1 VPKSFVTVNRHDGN
15 IVLIFCEQI
24 RIRFDVDF
32 FEGESLVTARGLNRV
47 LGFVAEVAPG
57 SRINDYMRFGQL
69 TTPSAENIAA
79 EIPENMLPAALHKNP
94 NIACLEV
101 KLQRSSQI
109 PAPGWLCNPGY
120 ENRNNINS
128 EGVRERFQRCVRH
141 TPGNPGLETQTGG
154 CNLRTPLALEFL
166 CKALAS

>member
-79 EIPENMLPAALHKNP
+79 ESPKHVASSFAQKPEHCM
-94 NIACLEV
+94 
-101 KLQRSSQI
+101 S
-109 PAPGWLCNPGY
+109 
-120 ENRNNINS
+120 
-128 EGVRERFQRCVRH
+128 
-141 TPGNPGLETQTGG
+141 
-154 CNLRTPLALEFL
+154 
-166 CKALAS
+166 